1 MTKLAQFLGSGY
13 EQKRTNIFTRQF
25 ELGGHTFKVRVPLI
39 AESDEIYK
47 RVMEP
52 DAQTIERLYT
62 EMTDPLQKFKEEATE
77 ESGFVFTD
85 NDVVVSGRSMREAAK
100 NKAMT
105 EARIVEYIKLLVPEN
120 SENSLADLTYAD
132 IELEFPMS
140 VQLLLCEKIGEAISP
155 TYKEARGN

>member
-1 MTKLAQFLGSGY
+1 MTKLAQFLGSSY
-13 EQKRTNIFTRQF
+13 EQKRTSNFTRQF
-25 ELGGHTFKVRVPLI
+25 ELGGHTFKVRVPLV

-52 DAQTIERLYT
+52 SAETIERIYK

-85 NDVVVSGRSMREAAK
+85 NDVLVSGRSMREASK

-105 EARIVEYIKLLVPEN
+105 EARIVEYIKLLIPEN
-120 SENSLADLTYAD
+120 PENSLADLTYSD
-132 IELEFPMS
+132 IEVEFPMS
-140 VQLLLCEKIGEAISP
+140 VQLMLCEKIGEAISP
-155 TYKEARGN
+155 TYKESRGN

>member
-1 MTKLAQFLGSGY
+1 MTKLAQLLGSNY

-39 AESDEIYK
+39 SESDEIYK

-52 DAQTIERLYT
+52 NEQIINRIYK

-85 NDVVVSGRSMREAAK
+85 NDVLVSGRSMREAAK

-105 EARIVEYIKLLVPEN
+105 EARVVEYIKLLIPENPEN
-120 SENSLADLTYAD
+120 SLSDLTYED

-140 VQLLLCEKIGEAISP
+140 VQLMLCEKIGEAISP